1 MTIGPSA
8 PAAAC
13 GDPPEQPNS
22 GLMAKATDSERRLP
36 ADDAPT
42 GGSPSAQAASAE
54 SSAPAEDPCAAR
66 IRAVL
71 EDRDRFLSVATH
83 DIRTPLASLRLY
95 LDALIKAAERGRL
108 DPNEA
113 ATRLRK
119 AQRQCD
125 RLNILINNMMDAARG
140 QSQPISL
147 ALETLDLV
155 PVVVTACDRVRDQFT
170 HQGCSL
176 QVDVPAGAVLGDWD
190 RPRLEQVVVNLLTNV
205 YKHAPGASA
214 RVQIVPRDSERVLL
228 RISDDGPGI
237 PAEQRAFLFDRQVGV
252 DRPKHGMG
260 LWIVAK
266 IVEAFGGTIRLEQDP
281 AGDPNVVPG
290 TQMDQGR
297 RGASF
302 AIDLPVRRP
311 LASTDSSPSAS

>member
-1 MTIGPSA
+1 MTIDPSA

-13 GDPPEQPNS
+13 GDPPEHPDS
-22 GLMAKATDSERRLP
+22 ALMAKATDGEHRSP
-36 ADDAPT
+36 VGDAPA
-42 GGSPSAQAASAE
+42 GENPSAEPASTE
-54 SSAPAEDPCAAR
+54 SPGPAQDPCAAR

-108 DPNEA
+108 DPIEA

-140 QSQPISL
+140 QSHPISL
-147 ALETLDLV
+147 VLETLDLV
-155 PVVVTACDRVRDQFT
+155 PVIVTACDRVRDQFT
-170 HQGCSL
+170 HQGRSL
-176 QVDVPAGAVLGDWD
+176 QLDVPSGAVLGDWD

-214 RVQIVPRDSERVLL
+214 RVQVVPREGERVLL
-228 RISDDGPGI
+228 RVSDDGPGI
-237 PAEQRAFLFDRQVGV
+237 PDEHRAFLFDRQVEG

-266 IVEAFGGTIRLEQDP
+266 IVEAFGGSIRLEQDP
-281 AGDPNVVPG
+281 AEDPKVQARQPS
-290 TQMDQGR
+290 QG

-302 AIDLPVRRP
+302 AIDLPIRRP
-311 LASTDSSPSAS
+311 LASADTGSSRS